1 LREGPSVRDPAD
13 KIRDWGEARRWREQ
27 QTGRVVFTNGVFDLL
42 HPGHVDVLFGARRAG
57 DCLIV
62 AINSDASV
70 RRLKGPERPVRSE
83 VERAYVLGAFEAVD
97 CVVLFEQDTPLE
109 IIRQL
114 RPDVLVKGGDYTA
127 ETIVG
132 AADVRAWGG
141 EVLVIPLTPGQSTTN
156 IIHKLRGLSV

>member
-1 LREGPSVRDPAD
+1 
-13 KIRDWGEARRWREQ
+13 
-27 QTGRVVFTNGVFDLL
+27 
-42 HPGHVDVLFGARRAG
+42 VDVLFGARRAG
-57 DCLIV
+57 ECLIV

-114 RPDVLVKGGDYTA
+114 RPDVVVKGGDYTA

-156 IIHKLRGLSV
+156 IIHKLRGLSA